1 MKPIYKPGLFS
12 TQMVQSIDQDRKSQT
27 RRIIDPQPEYFPT
40 ADLLQNHED
49 NLRCYLNVGLQNGSI
64 KAKYQV
70 GDVIFVRET
79 CKVGAWNDEDHKMAF
94 DYKASPEL
102 KKTPWIEFNDIE
114 RFEQLHLKT
123 IEELDKLGIQ
133 PNRFDEEQ
141 ERVYYKW
148 EPGQSPLR
156 WKPSIFMP
164 MEAARFFLEVTNVR
178 AERLQDISEED
189 AIAEGIEEI
198 AEMTESKLP
207 IYRNYLPDE
216 ILGFLFPEYSYQ
228 SLWDSL
234 NAEKAPWKSNPWV
247 WVYEF
252 KKVEKPNNWP
262 I

>member
-12 TQMVQSIDQDRKSQT
+12 TPMVQSIDQDRKSQT
-27 RRIIDPQPEYFPT
+27 RRI
-40 ADLLQNHED
+40 ACNHNLDLSIQER
-49 NLRCYLNVGLQNGSI
+49 LRLGRFDEISQITNGEL
-64 KAKYQV
+64 KPKYDL
-70 GDVIFVRET
+70 GDIIYVRET
-79 CKVGAWNDEDHKMAF
+79 CKVGAWKDEDHKVAF

-102 KKTPWIEFNDIE
+102 TKTPWIEFNDIE
-114 RFEQLHLKT
+114 RFEELHLKT

-133 PNRFDEEQ
+133 PHRFDEDQ
-141 ERVYYKW
+141 ERFYYKW

-198 AEMTESKLP
+198 SKTTESKLP

-216 ILGFLFPEYSYQ
+216 ILGFLSPEYSYQ